1 MLFEREQLPQV
12 VDNRHFRIELMER
25 LEPVMVIRNQQVGD
39 VANPPAPKGR
49 RNGRARA
56 PRPPFVRCAILCLE
70 RALESEMDSMN
81 GQHGNG
87 GTPRF
92 SGCCAVCFAVHFGIQ
107 TGSIG

>member
-1 MLFEREQLPQV
+1 
-12 VDNRHFRIELMER
+12 MER
-25 LEPVMVIRNQQVGD
+25 LERVIVLRNQQVGMSLIRCAKAGAMAVHD
-39 VANPPAPKGR
+39 WPCTNPA
-49 RNGRARA
+49 
-56 PRPPFVRCAILCLE
+56 PPFVRCAILCLE

>member
-1 MLFEREQLPQV
+1 MLRRELGQL
-12 VDNRHFRIELMER
+12 RIEDAGLGGIAR
-25 LEPVMVIRNQQVGD
+25 AR
-39 VANPPAPKGR
+39 NPPV
-49 RNGRARA
+49 
-56 PRPPFVRCAILCLE
+56 VRCAILCLE

-81 GQHGNG
+81 GQRGNG